1 MEKSVTY
8 GLSRLSYALLTEDGT
23 YAAPLSLPGAVKIT
37 LSPETFA
44 ISFTGLDC
52 IPQDDNLIEYGYKGQ
67 FTVAGLTTD
76 FKKSV
81 YGYEGADGD
90 LIEKRTVTSQVC
102 ALLFET
108 DGGIPMRQCYYVC
121 RFGKPEIVHETKT
134 ETTTVSTFSIPVTMR
149 ANASASIRR
158 VNFNTNSDTYK
169 NWFKAVQ

>member
-23 YAAPLSLPGAVKIT
+23 YAAPLALPGAVKIT
-37 LSPETFA
+37 LSPETFG

-52 IPQDDNLIEYGYKGQ
+52 IPQENQTIAYGYKGQ

-90 LIEKRTVTSQVC
+90 LTEKIVISSQVC

-108 DGGIPMRQCYYVC
+108 DGDIPMRQCYYIC
-121 RFGKPEIVHETKT
+121 RFGRPELLYETKT
-134 ETTTVSTFSIPVTMR
+134 NSTTVATFSIPVTMR
-149 ANASASIRR
+149 ANAAKSIRR

>member
-8 GLSRLSYALLTEDGT
+8 GLSRLSYALLNADGT
-23 YAAPLSLPGAVKIT
+23 YAAPLALPGAVKIT
-37 LSPETFA
+37 LAPETFGVN
-44 ISFTGLDC
+44 FTGLDC
-52 IPQDDNLIEYGYKGQ
+52 IPQEEKTIAYGYKGQ

-81 YGYEGADGD
+81 YGYVGSDGD
-90 LIEKRTVTSQVC
+90 LIEKLVISSQVC

-108 DGGIPMRQCYYVC
+108 DGDIPMRQCYYIC

-134 ETTTVSTFSIPVTMR
+134 QTTNITTYSIPVTMR
-149 ANASASIRR
+149 ANAAKSIRR
-158 VNFNTNSDTYK
+158 VNFNTSSETYQ